1 MCVKGREKDVNLHRT
16 YLKCRVKNKTK
27 KDRKKV
33 CFKKKPQKRRFF
45 LVLCGLFR
53 AWKETCKDHNACQSE
68 FSDRHLWLCE
78 TGHF

>member
-33 CFKKKPQKRRFF
+33 CFKKKTTKKK
-45 LVLCGLFR
+45 VLFGLM
-53 AWKETCKDHNACQSE
+53 WVV
-68 FSDRHLWLCE
+68 
-78 TGHF
+78 